1 MLSLLATTTQGIRP
15 NACGLNWLSAKAKF
29 LQRHALIATSTLAFL
44 SILPGGDVKA
54 NGLNSDTTT
63 FSAQVSESCSMPL
76 GDTTQEMTYV
86 GDDNRFWKSVPFSLT
101 ANQAVRLSVSAVSV
115 LDEPQNIQGR
125 YAWARIQYPSS
136 VGSSSTSLPAP
147 TNIKTGTV
155 ATAGEAFSANN
166 QTDVSTNYTLNFQVG
181 TTGRSN
187 GRHLLLP
194 GQYRY
199 QVTVTCLL

>member
-1 MLSLLATTTQGIRP
+1 MATG
-15 NACGLNWLSAKAKF
+15 A
-29 LQRHALIATSTLAFL
+29 LAFL
-44 SILPGGDVKA
+44 SILLGSDVKA
-54 NGLNSDTTT
+54 NGLSSDTTT

-86 GDDNRFWKSVPFSLT
+86 GDDNRFWKSVDFSLT
-101 ANQAVRLSVSAVSV
+101 ANQGVRLSVSAVSV

-125 YAWARIQYPSS
+125 YAYARVQYPNAPGSNTS
-136 VGSSSTSLPAP
+136 TLPTPNDAETGHVGD
-147 TNIKTGTV
+147 
-155 ATAGEAFSANN
+155 AGAAFNANN
-166 QTDVSTNYTLNFQVG
+166 QSNISTNYTLNFQVG